1 MICSQCNK
9 EFVKASNRQIYCSK
23 KCSRKLDSY
32 KEQNEKYEQSE
43 KGIETRKNYAQKIK
57 KTIQKNTICPQ
68 CNKRFIPTYYNQ
80 KGCSQECIKKGK
92 AEVRKKYLK
101 TDKAK
106 ALKRKYKQSDKG
118 KEAENKYQQ
127 SDLGKSTIK
136 KYRQSDEFKE
146 AQKKHMRTDKAI
158 AARKRYQKTEKYRNN
173 INKNARERRKTDPI
187 YSLVNN
193 VRARLGNFLRVRNM
207 IKTNRTF
214 KMVGCTPEFLK
225 KHLEKQFY
233 PHPTTNEKMTWKNH
247 SKYGWHVDHKLPMDL
262 AMTSEDVEEL
272 SHYTNLQPMW
282 ATENLKKSNKI
293 I

>member
-9 EFVKASNRQIYCSK
+9 EFIQSRSSQKYCSRA
-23 KCSRKLDSY
+23 CSHNRWK
-32 KEQNEKYEQSE
+32 QSE
-43 KGIETRKNYAQKIK
+43 KGKEAIK
-57 KTIQKNTICPQ
+57 KYRQSNEYKENL
-68 CNKRFIPTYYNQ
+68 
-80 KGCSQECIKKGK
+80 KKYLQTDK
-92 AEVRKKYLK
+92 YKKSLQSERHKEVRKKYLQ

-106 ALKRKYKQSDKG
+106 VTKRKYKQSDKG

-158 AARKRYQKTEKYRNN
+158 AAKKRHQKTEKYRNN
-173 INKNARERRKTDPI
+173 INKNARERRKTDPT

-193 VRARLGNFLRVRNM
+193 VRARLGLFLKSRDIR
-207 IKTNRTF
+207 KTNSTF
-214 KMVGCTPEFLK
+214 AMVGCTPEFLK
-225 KHLEKQFY
+225 KYLEKQFY

>member
-9 EFVKASNRQIYCSK
+9 EFIQSRSSQKYCSRA
-23 KCSRKLDSY
+23 CSHNRWK
-32 KEQNEKYEQSE
+32 QSE
-43 KGIETRKNYAQKIK
+43 KGKEAIK
-57 KTIQKNTICPQ
+57 KYRQSNEYKENL
-68 CNKRFIPTYYNQ
+68 
-80 KGCSQECIKKGK
+80 KKYLETDK
-92 AEVRKKYLK
+92 YKKSLQSEKHKEVRKKYLQ

-118 KEAENKYQQ
+118 KAVENKYQR
-127 SDLGKSTIK
+127 SDLGISTIK
-136 KYRQSDEFKE
+136 KYSQSDKFKNS
-146 AQKKHMRTDKAI
+146 QKKYMQTDKGI
-158 AARKRYQKTEKYRNN
+158 AGRTRHQKTDKYKNSK
-173 INKNARERRKTDPI
+173 NKNARERRKTDPI

-207 IKTNRTF
+207 VKTNRTF

-262 AMTSEDVEEL
+262 AVTSEDVVEL

-282 ATENLKKSNKI
+282 ATENLKKGNKI